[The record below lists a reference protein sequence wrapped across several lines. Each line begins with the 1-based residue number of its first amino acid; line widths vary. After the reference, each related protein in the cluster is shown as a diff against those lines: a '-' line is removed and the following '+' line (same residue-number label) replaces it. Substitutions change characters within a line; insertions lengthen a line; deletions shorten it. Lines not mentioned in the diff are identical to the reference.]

1 MTFAF
6 ACDKQQPLRGGL
18 YAAHAGAAAA
28 GGCARRRRGARAASR
43 VPALSHALGA
53 PIPADGLVTPLIR
66 TLKRSARRPWSR
78 ALPPCISGP
87 NTSPPAPSGPGYSAR
102 VALSCE
108 RGHAPGQVLHALQEL
123 RQVIDER
130 LRDDLGGRYD
140 RHSAQSVGTDKLT
153 VTFTL
158 RAASHADAIRSAGL
172 AAGTLAELLTHHA
185 AAVDLSGVALVV
197 RAQ

>member
-1 MTFAF
+1 MP
-6 ACDKQQPLRGGL
+6 D
-18 YAAHAGAAAA
+18 Y
-28 GGCARRRRGARAASR
+28 
-43 VPALSHALGA
+43 
-53 PIPADGLVTPLIR
+53 
-66 TLKRSARRPWSR
+66 
-78 ALPPCISGP
+78 P
-87 NTSPPAPSGPGYSAR
+87 NTSPPQPSGPSYSAR

-123 RQVIDER
+123 RQVIDDR
-130 LRDDLGGRYD
+130 LRADLGGRYD
-140 RHSAQSVGTDKLT
+140 RHSAQSVGTDKLA

-158 RAASHADAIRSAGL
+158 RAATHAEAIRSAGL